1 MIRKIENKDLV
12 SVLKIEKELFLEDA
26 WTQEMF
32 RSEMNDNPFANVYVY
47 ELNGEIIGYF
57 DLLISYENAELANIG
72 VLKQYQHNGI
82 GTKMMEYINQL
93 VQKNH
98 CENFTLEVRMSNEN
112 AIHLY
117 EKFGFKIVSSRKNYY
132 ADGEDAYLMY
142 KV

>member
-1 MIRKIENKDLV
+1 MIRKIENKNLA

-26 WTQEMF
+26 WTEEMF

-112 AIHLY
+112 AIQLY

>member
-12 SVLKIEKELFLEDA
+12 SVLKIEKELFLEDS
-26 WTQEMF
+26 WTEEMF

-72 VLKQYQHNGI
+72 VLRQFQHNGI
-82 GTKMMEYINQL
+82 GSQMMEYINQL

-112 AIHLY
+112 AIQLY
-117 EKFGFKIVSSRKNYY
+117 EKFGFKVVSSRKNYY

>member
-72 VLKQYQHNGI
+72 VLKKYQHNGI

>member
-12 SVLKIEKELFLEDA
+12 SVLKIEKELFLEDS
-26 WTQEMF
+26 WTEEMF

-72 VLKQYQHNGI
+72 VLRQFQHNGI
-82 GTKMMEYINQL
+82 GSQMMEYINQL

-112 AIHLY
+112 AIQLY

>member
-26 WTQEMF
+26 WTEEMF